1 MSGLIEFPPSGMVP
15 YDSSPN
21 SAVWLDEQRAHS
33 LGSYE
38 ILDSAPEVAFDD
50 LACLAGSFCN
60 AAAALICFFTPG
72 GQWIKASWACMACA
86 ARVDA
91 LPRHALLYDPSLHR
105 SAEILLSIG
114 NAGPI
119 LTASKLHV
127 LAAAPLS
134 APDGLV
140 LGSLLL
146 LDRRERNLSQGQTAA
161 LGKLA
166 SQTMNLLELR
176 RTLVGLSE
184 ANAQL
189 GQQNMTD
196 VLTGIPNRR
205 AYDHRLASEVSRAER
220 TGEALC
226 LLLADIDHFKTY
238 NDEFGHPAGDAALQ
252 CMARLLRGA
261 LRPYDF
267 LARYGGEEFAI
278 ILPSTDLTDAL
289 MVAERIR
296 NLVAMSDFP
305 CRRLSV
311 SIGISRLDAESGAR
325 ALVLAADNG
334 LYRAKAAGRNKVVIG
349 KLRED
354 EVAGS
359 ARA

>member
-1 MSGLIEFPPSGMVP
+1 MSGLIEALSSGI
-15 YDSSPN
+15 DRSDTGLHSSR
-21 SAVWLDEQRAHS
+21 WLDEQRARS

-38 ILDSAPEVAFDD
+38 ILDSAPEAAYND
-50 LACLAGSFCN
+50 LAYLAASFCN
-60 AAAALICFFTPG
+60 APAALICFFTPG
-72 GQWIKASWACMACA
+72 GQWIKASWSCA
-86 ARVDA
+86 AQAARLDA
-91 LPRHALLYDPSLHR
+91 IPRHATLYDASLHMDDD
-105 SAEILLSIG
+105 ILLLPG
-114 NAGPI
+114 NAGPA
-119 LTASKLHV
+119 LAASKLRI
-127 LAAAPLS
+127 LAAAPLC

-140 LGSLLL
+140 LGSLLV
-146 LDRRERNLSQGQTAA
+146 LDRRERILPEGQLAA

-166 SQTMNLLELR
+166 SQAMMLLELR

-184 ANAQL
+184 ANARL

-196 VLTGIPNRR
+196 ALTGIPNRR
-205 AYDHRLASEVSRAER
+205 AYDHRLATEASRAER

-226 LLLADIDHFKTY
+226 LMLADIDQFKTY
-238 NDEFGHPAGDAALQ
+238 NDEYGHPAGDAALQ
-252 CMARLLRGA
+252 CVARLLRGA

-267 LARYGGEEFAI
+267 LARYGGEEFAV
-278 ILPSTDLTDAL
+278 ILPSTGLTDAL

-296 NLVAMSDFP
+296 NLVATADFP
-305 CRRLSV
+305 HRKLSL
-311 SIGISRLDAESGAR
+311 SIGVSRLDIESGTR

-354 EVAGS
+354 AVAGS